1 MKITDVETY
10 VVGTPPPHE
19 GGLYWVFLKL
29 TTDSGIAGFGEAYS
43 VPFHPRVVARMIEDV
58 CQRQVI
64 GKASSRRALPPTN
77 TRARSPSSTPCP

>member
-43 VPFHPRVVARMIEDV
+43 IPFHPNVAAQMIEDV

-64 GKASSRRALPPTN
+64 GTDPFKIERLWRIVYSSG
-77 TRARSPSSTPCP
+77 